1 MDETNTAMLLR
12 RLVRSIDPNQ
22 PVTAVRSLIAVRR
35 ESLASPRV
43 TALLVGGFALLA
55 LVITATG
62 IAGVIAYSVSQRT
75 REIGIR
81 MALGAERDK
90 VLAMVLRRGLREV
103 TIGLVLG
110 LVGAVALTRVLDGL
124 LTGSGLLF
132 GIHSTDVITFG
143 GVTVVLLVV
152 ALIACAAPARRA
164 TAIDP
169 MQALRTD

>member
-1 MDETNTAMLLR
+1 
-12 RLVRSIDPNQ
+12 
-22 PVTAVRSLIAVRR
+22 
-35 ESLASPRV
+35 
-43 TALLVGGFALLA
+43 
-55 LVITATG
+55 
-62 IAGVIAYSVSQRT
+62 
-75 REIGIR
+75 